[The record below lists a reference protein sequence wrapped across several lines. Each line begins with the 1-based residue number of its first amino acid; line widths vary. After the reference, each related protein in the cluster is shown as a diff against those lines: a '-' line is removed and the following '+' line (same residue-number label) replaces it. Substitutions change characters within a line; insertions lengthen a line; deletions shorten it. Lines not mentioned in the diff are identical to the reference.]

1 MQQSSSRSSTEKGSF
16 MRKKLVAVGTAIG
29 VAALPLI
36 AATPAAAQ
44 ISVLAECSSSQPYTL
59 TLDKNNVTA
68 NFGDTISLL
77 SAYPGTW
84 TAQASGATPGTSN
97 INNTMATDF
106 QVNNSSGGSI
116 TLTAPNDGSNC
127 ANQTV
132 TLTFGPGGGGSSS
145 DSSSGP
151 EAVMQQFGKP
161 DSMTCDEA
169 QPEGLNWSGVPSGG
183 WGESWA
189 QWMNDGNG
197 GTVCTREL
205 AYRAGS
211 WVIN

>member
-1 MQQSSSRSSTEKGSF
+1 LLLEWDPSPGIALSDVSVTIN
-16 MRKKLVAVGTAIG
+16 GTAVSPEPNEHAI
-29 VAALPLI
+29 P
-36 AATPAAAQ
+36 
-44 ISVLAECSSSQPYTL
+44 
-59 TLDKNNVTA
+59 
-68 NFGDTISLL
+68 
-77 SAYPGTW
+77 
-84 TAQASGATPGTSN
+84 SGATVLFNYTGS
-97 INNTMATDF
+97 
-106 QVNNSSGGSI
+106 SSGVSIAVDFLATSGGQPVRYDIFVTGS
-116 TLTAPNDGSNC
+116 G
-127 ANQTV
+127 
-132 TLTFGPGGGGSSS
+132 GGGGGSTSAG
-145 DSSSGP
+145 SSSGP
-151 EAVMQQFGKP
+151 APAMQQFGKP

>member
-1 MQQSSSRSSTEKGSF
+1 

-29 VAALPLI
+29 VAALPLV
-36 AATPAAAQ
+36 AATPAAAATTYRVMVTCP
-44 ISVLAECSSSQPYTL
+44 STYTFSPSS
-59 TLDKNNVTA
+59 VTA
-68 NFGDTISLL
+68 AVDDIVEIAFEPAYTVTVTTSGVSGPSTITNTLGNIAFVNYRVT
-77 SAYPGTW
+77 SA
-84 TAQASGATPGTSN
+84 
-97 INNTMATDF
+97 
-106 QVNNSSGGSI
+106 SGGSLTFTTTAGSGNCSSATE
-116 TLTAPNDGSNC
+116 TLTIN
-127 ANQTV
+127 
-132 TLTFGPGGGGSSS
+132 PGGGGSSS

-151 EAVMQQFGKP
+151 EAAMQQFGKP

-189 QWMNDGNG
+189 QWMNGGNG

-205 AYRAGS
+205 VYRAGS